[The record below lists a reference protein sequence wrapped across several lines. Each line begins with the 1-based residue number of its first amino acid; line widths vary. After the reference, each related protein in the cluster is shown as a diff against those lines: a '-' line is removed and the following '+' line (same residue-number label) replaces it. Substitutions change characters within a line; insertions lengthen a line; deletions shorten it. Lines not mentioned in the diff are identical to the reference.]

1 MQEEEWV
8 LGSDEAG
15 YGAYAGPLVVAAV
28 CVRRAWQPTVKVR
41 DSKKLT
47 EAEREASFTG
57 LLQDA
62 QVVFSVVSVLPE
74 AIDQQGLYRA
84 LLGAHTEAQAN
95 CFIAAGKPES
105 VERIVDGVIPIE
117 LARSLPKADQLIP
130 ACSAASIIAKVTH
143 DREMAKMAVLYP
155 DYGFASSQGY
165 GTKAHEEALDRL
177 GPCAIHRRC
186 FAPVARALDKFA
198 RKGAPDI
205 FDLMDELSKEHE

>member
-1 MQEEEWV
+1 VQEEEWV

-28 CVRRAWQPTVKVR
+28 CVRRAWRPTVKVG

-47 EAEREASFTG
+47 EAERETSFTG
-57 LLQDA
+57 LIQDP

-105 VERIVDGVIPIE
+105 VERIVDGVIPID

-143 DREMAKMAVLYP
+143 DREMVRLDP
-155 DYGFASSQGY
+155 LHPGYGFAQHKGY
-165 GTKAHEEALDRL
+165 GTRAHEDALDRL
-177 GPCAIHRRC
+177 GVSSIHRKS
-186 FAPVARALDKFA
+186 FDPVARVIA
-198 RKGAPDI
+198 RAQADWMKTQMPD
-205 FDLMDELSKEHE
+205 E